1 MTEILLVSTSSKH
14 SLTHNFLLSKFLLKS
29 LFTKGPPAH
38 TQNVYWFLNFK
49 SFFLE
54 FSFPNKLPTL
64 CLPLKCQAV
73 TQNTKAT
80 GLVLPGCGCNA
91 RCRSS
96 PGCGDPGA
104 RLRWKPQALAPG
116 GRARGTEVESAK
128 RPERS
133 SASSSSSPTP
143 KAERK
148 EQINTWPEWK
158 QRVSD
163 RKQLHHRAD
172 EAQGTGNAAQLS
184 LR

>member
-29 LFTKGPPAH
+29 LFTKGPPTH

-91 RCRSS
+91 RCRRAELTRVRWPWS
-96 PGCGDPGA
+96 PAQVEAAGPGP
-104 RLRWKPQALAPG
+104 RWKSQGHRGGKCQEAREKLCEQLILPNPQSREKRANQRLA
-116 GRARGTEVESAK
+116 RMETES
-128 RPERS
+128 
-133 SASSSSSPTP
+133 
-143 KAERK
+143 
-148 EQINTWPEWK
+148 Q
-158 QRVSD
+158 
-163 RKQLHHRAD
+163 
-172 EAQGTGNAAQLS
+172 
-184 LR
+184 